1 MRQDPPSSKADIRPA
16 GLKEGAVGL
25 PGILMQAITHIGP
38 ALGVVAS
45 LQFTVAL
52 AGAAAPLAFVAAFI
66 VVLPLGIS
74 ITQLAKNF
82 PAAGGYLT
90 YVSRTVSPHAGL
102 FTSWMYMLYDPFAAF
117 INIAFTSSLVQVT
130 LQSAYGVDLPW
141 WVVFVVSIV
150 GITILMYRGIALS
163 VQTIVFLGLAE
174 ILITVVL
181 ALTGLIHPGA
191 GGFSFTPF
199 DIARSPSANS
209 FYLAVVFSIFT
220 FTGFEAVAP
229 LAEETKDPRRTLP
242 RAIMLSIC
250 LMGVFFVL
258 AAWGIIDGWGVNH
271 IGSLVGSS
279 ANPVIAYAQRVWSG
293 AWIIVLIAT
302 VNSALAISLA
312 AGSASTRVF
321 YALGRTGAG
330 PAWLGKTHPRYRTP
344 KNAILFQ
351 GMISLGLGLFFGS
364 VWLGPQNTLFFF
376 GTALTLGLIIVYGLG
391 NLGVYL
397 YYRKE
402 RRAEFRPFV
411 HLVCPLLSTAAL
423 IWVGYKSIV
432 PLPAAPVRYAP
443 FVAGGWVVV
452 GLVLVAVRARTGS
465 DRWLAAT
472 RAIYEGSGSPAAADE
487 EAQANG

>member
-1 MRQDPPSSKADIRPA
+1 
-16 GLKEGAVGL
+16 
-25 PGILMQAITHIGP
+25 
-38 ALGVVAS
+38 
-45 LQFTVAL
+45 
-52 AGAAAPLAFVAAFI
+52 
-66 VVLPLGIS
+66 
-74 ITQLAKNF
+74 
-82 PAAGGYLT
+82 
-90 YVSRTVSPHAGL
+90 
-102 FTSWMYMLYDPFAAF
+102 
-117 INIAFTSSLVQVT
+117 
-130 LQSAYGVDLPW
+130 
-141 WVVFVVSIV
+141 
-150 GITILMYRGIALS
+150 
-163 VQTIVFLGLAE
+163 
-174 ILITVVL
+174 
-181 ALTGLIHPGA
+181 
-191 GGFSFTPF
+191 
-199 DIARSPSANS
+199 
-209 FYLAVVFSIFT
+209 VFSIFT

-229 LAEETKDPRRTLP
+229 LAVETKDPRRTLP
-242 RAIMLSIC
+242 RAIILSIC

-271 IGSLVGSS
+271 IGSLVASS
-279 ANPVIAYAQRVWSG
+279 ANPVISYAQRVWSG

-351 GMISLGLGLFFGS
+351 GLISLGLGLFFGS

-423 IWVGYKSIV
+423 IWVGYKSTV
-432 PLPAAPVRYAP
+432 PLPTGPVRYAP
-443 FVAGGWVVV
+443 FVAGGWVVI
-452 GLVLVAVRARTGS
+452 GLVLVAIRARTGS

-472 RAIYEGSGSPAAADE
+472 RAIYEGSGSPAAAGE
-487 EAQANG
+487 EAQAND